1 MLPRLLAALSLMA
14 LCLCGGHA
22 FAGSPPAPVPVTV
35 TDLAGRPVAV
45 PPQVNRIILGE
56 GRIAVALAI
65 LDPQDPLRGVV
76 GTMGEFPLLDPTGYA
91 LWADRFPAIR
101 DLPAVGKASA
111 TSFSVEQALSLRP
124 DLALLTLAGH
134 GPTPKDEEVIRQLEA
149 AGVTVAFID
158 FFLDPLVN
166 TPKSIA
172 LLGALLGKQPEADAF
187 VTAYQTE
194 LRRVT
199 DRLTPGTP
207 RPLVFLENRVGLQG
221 DCCASIGQGVLATMI
236 DAAGGRNLA
245 TGLIPGQSGVISL
258 EYLLTH
264 QPDLYVGTAIGNAA
278 TAGKMPDRIVLGHGV
293 SARDAQASLSHSLQR
308 TGISTLSAVRQ
319 GRAHALW
326 HHFVHSPFNVVAVQ
340 ALAKWIH
347 PDLFRDLDPAETLLR
362 LTTRFQPMPLAGT
375 YWTSAP

>member
-1 MLPRLLAALSLMA
+1 MFPRLAAALALTILMT
-14 LCLCGGHA
+14 LCLSGGA
-22 FAGSPPAPVPVTV
+22 ALAGSLPATV
-35 TDLAGRPVAV
+35 TDLAGRSVSV
-45 PPQVNRIILGE
+45 PKQVNRIILGE

-65 LDPQDPLRGVV
+65 LDPADPLKGVV
-76 GTMGEFPLLDPTGYA
+76 GAMGEFPLLDPTGYA
-91 LWADRFPAIR
+91 LWAEKFPAIK
-101 DLPAVGKASA
+101 DIPAVGKASA

-124 DLALLTLAGH
+124 DLAILTLAGH

-172 LLGALLGKQPEADAF
+172 LLGALLGKPTEADAF
-187 VTAYQTE
+187 VSTYQAE

-199 DRLTPGTP
+199 DRLTATTP

-236 DAAGGRNLA
+236 EAAGGRNLA
-245 TGLIPGQSGVISL
+245 TGLIPGQSGLISL

-264 QPDLYVGTAIGNAA
+264 QPDVYVGTAIGNAA

-293 SARDAQASLSHSLQR
+293 SAAVAQASLTHSLSR
-308 TGISTLSAVRQ
+308 TGISTLTAVQQ

-340 ALAKWIH
+340 ALAQWIH
-347 PDLFRDLDPAETLLR
+347 PDLFRDLDPADTLR
-362 LTTRFQPMPLAGT
+362 RMTTRFQPMPLNGT